1 MTEEAGSEA
10 RQYDGGSAGHSPY
23 DLYGALSGYGGDC
36 PEGIPVEFGLLS
48 ILAAF
53 GAAFGILYMALTIKL
68 GGRKKRNVDST
79 LDGSCAAS
87 DGTIQG
93 FYGCHI
99 EKFMSE
105 GESSHWYQIADLL
118 WHGLEEFEEKIDKI
132 AEGQDHGEDNW
143 ISRIYNQFSFFNDVD
158 NSLAD
163 TDMDGIEPPM
173 LDETWGL
180 GIRNSSSFKK
190 TTANTTIEEPVK
202 LDTES
207 ASRKKREVIEDE
219 DVLDDEVESLDT
231 EEKCRVDMWRCLS
244 HVIEGGLHYI
254 DNPEGLYGLAK
265 KTMFKVAFHGGV
277 SNVWSGLMTIPEARQ
292 IKKCMNNHQECIS
305 YEVLRREAQETMDPT
320 DPSYGMY
327 DKKMMKGEMEKEED
341 KKEKKLKRER
351 LIINPEFVE
360 SLSQTDGSEQYDD
373 YSENEI

>member
-1 MTEEAGSEA
+1 MNYNNPRLGRFGSNNLYGGYSNTYGQYAGYGD
-10 RQYDGGSAGHSPY
+10 YDYGGSSYSPAQSKSS
-23 DLYGALSGYGGDC
+23 YGSYSGGYNDC
-36 PEGIPVEFGLLS
+36 PGIPIALLLVTLLGIGVMGF
-48 ILAAF
+48 ILF
-53 GAAFGILYMALTIKL
+53 TKIQGA
-68 GGRKKRNVDST
+68 GRKKRDAVDSWSELLPEVET
-79 LDGSCAAS
+79 LD
-87 DGTIQG
+87 I
-93 FYGCHI
+93 I
-99 EKFMSE
+99 
-105 GESSHWYQIADLL
+105 LL
-118 WHGLEEFEEKIDKI
+118 HGLEEFEEKIDKI

-190 TTANTTIEEPVK
+190 TANTTIEEPVK

-207 ASRKKREVIEDE
+207 ASKKKREVIEDE

-292 IKKCMNNHQECIS
+292 IKKCMNNHQKCIS

>member
-1 MTEEAGSEA
+1 MTIPDYVPAPHRVEDDNQGAF
-10 RQYDGGSAGHSPY
+10 DGYAQINTFFECKDGVSIGFITIV
-23 DLYGALSGYGGDC
+23 AL
-36 PEGIPVEFGLLS
+36 
-48 ILAAF
+48 
-53 GAAFGILYMALTIKL
+53 GILTMWYILFTKITMGRRKRELSYDTVTNSHEIVDIVSYIKSAIL
-68 GGRKKRNVDST
+68 S
-79 LDGSCAAS
+79 
-87 DGTIQG
+87 
-93 FYGCHI
+93 
-99 EKFMSE
+99 
-105 GESSHWYQIADLL
+105 
-118 WHGLEEFEEKIDKI
+118 GLEEFEEKIDKI